1 MSQSHP
7 QCDAS
12 CPNYSHYEKSKR
24 PWGSYEVLH
33 EEPGLKVKKITV
45 KAGNRLSLQKHSRR
59 EEFWTI
65 ISGRGLFSIGL
76 MTKDG
81 EPFLRKEV
89 VKPGD
94 QLHIPVEM
102 LHRIQAETDL
112 VFIESQKGD
121 YLEEDDIVRFDDDY
135 DRK

>member
-1 MSQSHP
+1 MPNSHP
-7 QCDAS
+7 HCDAS
-12 CPNYSHYEKSKR
+12 CPNYSHYEKVDK

-33 EEPGLKVKKITV
+33 EEDGLKVKKITV

-65 ISGRGLFSIGL
+65 ISGLGLFSIGL

-121 YLEEDDIVRFDDDY
+121 YLEEDDIVRFEDDY
-135 DRK
+135 GR

>member
-1 MSQSHP
+1 MGSSY

-12 CPNYSHYEKSKR
+12 CPNYSHYEKSVR

-65 ISGRGLFSIGL
+65 ISGTGTITLGTDDENGLVCQTL
-76 MTKDG
+76 AVM
-81 EPFLRKEV
+81 
-89 VKPGD
+89 PGR
-94 QLHIPVEM
+94 QIHIPVNEV
-102 LHRIQAETDL
+102 HRIEASGEDV

-121 YLEEDDIVRFDDDY
+121 YLEEDDIVRFEDDY
-135 DRK
+135 NR